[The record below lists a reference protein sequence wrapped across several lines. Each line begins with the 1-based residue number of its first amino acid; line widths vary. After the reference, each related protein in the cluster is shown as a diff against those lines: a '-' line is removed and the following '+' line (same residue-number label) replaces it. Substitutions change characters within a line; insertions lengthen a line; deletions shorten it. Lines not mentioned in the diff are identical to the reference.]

1 MITCPEAFEEENQKS
16 SRNITNSFD
25 FDFLTNAPPNPLP
38 LEIDPPNG
46 TAMQTAFKLKA
57 GAAKDLPQNFPL
69 KYTFGYSW
77 NNKTLR
83 MATYYE
89 NTITQ
94 AFELPLALEENP
106 ITLFYEV
113 CDSNNACIT
122 FNGPTIITSK
132 GNYTKEDIDFR
143 LARFKA
149 EMERGTYNLASNT
162 AVVMLFTL
170 QVLFLRLRA
179 I

>member
-1 MITCPEAFEEENQKS
+1 MITCPEAFEEENLKS

-57 GAAKDLPQNFPL
+57 GAAKGLPQNFPL
-69 KYTFGYSW
+69 KYSFGYSW
-77 NNKTLR
+77 NNISIRL
-83 MATYYE
+83 ASYYE

-94 AFELPLALEENP
+94 AFELPLALEESP
-106 ITLFYEV
+106 ISSFYEV
-113 CDSNNACIT
+113 CDSNNACIKM
-122 FNGPTIITSK
+122 NGPTITTTK
-132 GNYTKEDIDFR
+132 GSYAKKDIDFR

-149 EMERGTYNLASNT
+149 EMGRGTFSLASNT
-162 AVVMLFTL
+162 AIVMLCTL
-170 QVLFLRLRA
+170 QVLF
-179 I
+179 IG